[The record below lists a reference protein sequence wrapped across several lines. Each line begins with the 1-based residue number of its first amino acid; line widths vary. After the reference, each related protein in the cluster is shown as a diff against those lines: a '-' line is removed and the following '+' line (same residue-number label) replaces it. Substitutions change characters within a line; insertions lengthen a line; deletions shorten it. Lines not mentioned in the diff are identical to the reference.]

1 MKYLKTR
8 KTRMIKQLL
17 PELLMVGS
25 FLAYQKYMIDGIVL
39 LSIALVIF
47 MNFFKR
53 LNTLSL
59 IFIFL
64 SFAANYNSFM
74 TSCVLIMIAVCIN
87 SGHEDDCDES
97 FYNYYN
103 KQTERAYRY
112 FRDCKEGQTILS
124 HYCETGD
131 GYVMFT
137 YYQRKNG
144 NMKKHIETEKKE
156 DFYARTW
163 NYGKI

>member
-1 MKYLKTR
+1 MKHVKTR
-8 KTRMIKQLL
+8 KTRMIKDLL
-17 PELLMVGS
+17 PEILMFAS
-25 FLAYQKYMIDGIVL
+25 FMAYQTYMIDGIIL
-39 LSIALVIF
+39 LSVSGVIF
-47 MNFFKR
+47 MSFFKR

-59 IFIFL
+59 IFIFF

-74 TSCVLIMIAVCIN
+74 TCCVLIMIAVSLN
-87 SGHEDDCDES
+87 TYEEKLDDS

-137 YYQRKNG
+137 YYQRQNG
-144 NMKKHIETEKKE
+144 NMKKYIETEKKE